1 MSNKDVAIGRVAFIK
16 RFIEQ
21 KTTVDSHVTIVRANI
36 NKILS
41 EYLSW
46 TMLHYQPIIELA
58 SNGST
63 GQVELNKLFLEE
75 LNVVIPNPFLQ
86 QKFRDFVNPVVNQ
99 IAIKE

>member
-1 MSNKDVAIGRVAFIK
+1 MICYLHKVAINLTKPKSLVLISTVKDVRRKLASNMSNRDVAIGRVAFIK

-63 GQVELNKLFLEE
+63 E
-75 LNVVIPNPFLQ
+75 
-86 QKFRDFVNPVVNQ
+86 
-99 IAIKE
+99 